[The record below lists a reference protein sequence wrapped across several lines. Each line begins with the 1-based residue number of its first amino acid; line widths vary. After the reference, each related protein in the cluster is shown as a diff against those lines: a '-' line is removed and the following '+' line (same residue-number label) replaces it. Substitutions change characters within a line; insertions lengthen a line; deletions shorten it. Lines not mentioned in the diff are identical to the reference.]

1 MSSSFANALTNKFMG
16 FYESDW
22 LNENNLKIW
31 TFFLGIVDD
40 ISAAFDNEQDSI
52 NFLNCL
58 NRKYLNFKFTIEKQV
73 NPSIAFLDI
82 FISGIVN

>member
-1 MSSSFANALTNKFMG
+1 MSFSFANALTNKFMG
-16 FYESDW
+16 FYESNW

-73 NPSIAFLDI
+73 NHSIAFLDI